1 MASEIAVCG
10 DFLFGTHCQERVPH
24 RPAARRSRETSHWN
38 SEAIRPARGRWAHE
52 RRISGDRRAI
62 APDTGPSFRRAWR
75 YLACWIDS
83 HFPKRDRSSS
93 PYNANAACPRYRE
106 EPAVTSKPRAVAV
119 VRVSAQGDRAEEHFH
134 SPDVQLDS
142 AKRWARKRR
151 ERFVAHFPEID
162 VSGKRPLLKRPGL
175 LKAVEMIEAGQAD
188 HIVVAYFDRL
198 VRSLKVQLEVIE
210 RVERAGG
217 EIFALDHGK
226 LTNGTAA
233 TRLSTNM
240 MGAVFQYFAEVTGEK
255 VTAAQAR
262 AVARGVLPN
271 SRIVPGYRR
280 GEDGVLVVVP
290 ELAPVVREVFERRDR
305 GATIVE
311 LQAFLLERGIERSV
325 AGVASMLRS
334 RMYLGEIHFG
344 ELHNPSAHEP
354 IIKDRCLFERVQRRT
369 VLRGRQAKSERLL
382 ARLGVLRCGTCGSRM
397 VINSYSG
404 NYRCGDT
411 SATPCRG
418 RAAVKA
424 DRVDEIVLDAVRAY
438 SAMADTH
445 GRASRK
451 QQIREADEAIERA
464 NAHLDDT
471 IRQLGELGLLG
482 RPASQQT
489 LEKLTTALDDAH
501 SARARLGDQG
511 ESDVIGP
518 DEIDKLREPA
528 KRLAAWRRL
537 ITDIVQSV
545 TVAPAMTADGRPSR
559 LWDPRRIDIRFR
571 GQHP

>member
-1 MASEIAVCG
+1 M
-10 DFLFGTHCQERVPH
+10 
-24 RPAARRSRETSHWN
+24 
-38 SEAIRPARGRWAHE
+38 
-52 RRISGDRRAI
+52 
-62 APDTGPSFRRAWR
+62 
-75 YLACWIDS
+75 
-83 HFPKRDRSSS
+83 
-93 PYNANAACPRYRE
+93 
-106 EPAVTSKPRAVAV
+106 TSKPRAVAV

-162 VSGKRPLLKRPGL
+162 VSGKRPLVKRPGL
-175 LKAVEMIEAGQAD
+175 LKAVEMVEAGQAD

-210 RVERAGG
+210 RVEKAGG

-271 SRIVPGYRR
+271 SRIVPGYMR
-280 GEDGVLVVVP
+280 GQDGVLVVVP
-290 ELAPVVREVFERRDR
+290 ELAPVVRETFQRRDR

-344 ELHNPSAHEP
+344 ELHNTQAHEP
-354 IIKDRCLFERVQRRT
+354 IIEDRGLFERVQRRT
-369 VLRGRQAKSERLL
+369 VSRGRQARSERLL
-382 ARLGVLRCGTCGSRM
+382 ARLGVLCCGTCGSRM

-404 NYRCGDT
+404 SYRCGDT
-411 SATPCRG
+411 SANRCRR

-424 DRVDEIVLDAVRAY
+424 ERVEEMVLDAVRAH
-438 SAMADTH
+438 AATTDAH
-445 GRASRK
+445 GRASRR
-451 QQIREADEAIERA
+451 QQIHEADEAIKRA
-464 NAHLDDT
+464 STGLDDT

-482 RPASQQT
+482 RPASQEA
-489 LEKLTTALDDAH
+489 LEKLTKTLDGAH
-501 SARARLGDQG
+501 AVRARLGDGG
-511 ESDVIGP
+511 ERSVIGP
-518 DEIDKLREPA
+518 DEIERLRDPA

-537 ITDIVQSV
+537 ITHTIESV

-559 LWDPRRIDIRFR
+559 LWEPRRIDIRFV
-571 GQHP
+571 GPHP